1 MEQTEELQS
10 TLTVKTVR
18 ANRMQG
24 AFVLYRP
31 GQEEKEAEVTVR
43 QLNTGS
49 MHALIAVRTFRSQE
63 WQATLGVKYRGQ
75 SSLQAGITAMPLAQ
89 LDASLEVRPHNRM
102 LGSFELLEAPR
113 KEAAV
118 TAIAD
123 ASTRSLER
131 LRTINY
137 GDARSMLTG
146 RNTDEAFEAFVRFAD
161 LDTVI
166 PDIHVIEQAVLRL
179 YYVQFPAGSRLE
191 LHQPDALW
199 REMGITDAN
208 KPLSSELLT
217 HEYHVHPAERCVEID
232 VLALVQRWRSGELPN
247 LGLII
252 RTPDDRTLSFY
263 TRESGYPP
271 QLRISYV
278 TSQVYS
284 IGREWLSG
292 GMFVYGGGRKD
303 VSAQLTVHS
312 DVGFSWRSAG
322 LYVHRA
328 EDPLLVERTGELTV
342 SCPTLDGQMVV
353 YRRQEEDKGAVLT
366 VRHEDHTSPAAS
378 LGAQRP
384 QLHARLTVDPRSSL
398 RSELTVR
405 VEGGESTAGQLHVSR
420 PDASGQ
426 LEVSPYTRS
435 QGAIEALLEV
445 RTHRE
450 QVWEGIIHASRPDLS
465 GRLHARIPDSDAIMA
480 FLQVPG
486 YNDTSAK
493 LAISH
498 PDLEGRVQARANG
511 QDERACL
518 LQVVGYDYRMAQMK
532 VSRPDLP
539 AALRIYRMYAEAGR
553 DGLLTVPHYEERAAT
568 LTSSRPDLPA
578 IVKVKYTSEAAGELG
593 VKERAFIQGE
603 LDVRQIAEAAGE
615 LLVKQIEEQAA
626 WLGVHRPQLAAVL
639 HPRVPGMAEWAAR
652 MEIRKRDAADLSSLL
667 SVKGTGNRGYA
678 FIL

>member
-10 TLTVKTVR
+10 TLTVKTAR

-24 AFVLYRP
+24 AFALYRP
-31 GQEEKEAEVTVR
+31 GLEEREAEVTIR
-43 QLNTGS
+43 QRDAGTVL
-49 MHALIAVRTFRSQE
+49 ARLAVRTFRSQE
-63 WQATLGVKYRGQ
+63 RQATLGVKYGGR

-102 LGSFELLEAPR
+102 RGSFELLEAPR

-118 TAIAD
+118 TAVAD

-146 RNTDEAFEAFVRFAD
+146 RNADEAFEAFVRFAD
-161 LDTVI
+161 LDMVI

-208 KPLSSELLT
+208 KPLSGEQLT
-217 HEYHVHPAERCVEID
+217 HEYRVHPTERCVDMD

-271 QLRISYV
+271 QLRITYV

-292 GMFVYGGGRKD
+292 GMFVYGKGRKD
-303 VSAQLTVHS
+303 VTAQLTVHS
-312 DVGFSWRSAG
+312 DVGFSWWSAG
-322 LYVHRA
+322 LYVHRS
-328 EDPLLVERTGELTV
+328 EDPLLVERPAELTV
-342 SCPTLDGQMVV
+342 SRPTLDGQMVV
-353 YRRQEEDKGAVLT
+353 YRRQEHDRGALLT
-366 VRHEDHTSPAAS
+366 VRHEDQTSPDAR

-384 QLHARLTVDPRSSL
+384 QLHARLTVDPRISL
-398 RSELTVR
+398 PSELTVR
-405 VEGGESTAGQLHVSR
+405 TQGDEGTAAYLLVSR
-420 PDASGQ
+420 PDASAQ

-435 QGAIEALLEV
+435 QGEMAVQLEV

-450 QVWEGIIHASRPDLS
+450 QVWEGCIHASLPDLL
-465 GRLHARIPDSDAIMA
+465 GRLHARISDSDAIMA

-486 YNDTSAK
+486 YNDTSAE
-493 LAISH
+493 LAISR
-498 PDLEGRVQARANG
+498 PDLAGRVQARANG

-518 LQVVGYDYRMAQMK
+518 LQVVGYDYRIAQMR

-553 DGLLTVPHYEERAAT
+553 SGLLTVPHYEERSAM
-568 LTSSRPDLPA
+568 LTSSRPDLPV
-578 IVKVKYTSEAAGELG
+578 IVNVKYATEAAGELG
-593 VKERAFIQGE
+593 VKERAFVQGE
-603 LDVRQIAEAAGE
+603 LGVRQIAETTGE
-615 LLVKQIEEQAA
+615 LLVKQIAEQAA
-626 WLGVHRPQLAAVL
+626 KLGVHRPQLAAVL
-639 HPRVPGMAEWAAR
+639 YPRVPGIAEWSAR

-667 SVKGTGNRGYA
+667 SVKGTGNRGYG
-678 FIL
+678 FIM